1 MGRIV
6 KNPGKW
12 ESYYNGEHRLDAIG
26 VSLPPDVRVLE
37 MQVGWPKLAVDVL
50 VESLVL
56 DGFSISRHGGQDEAP
71 EQLNRILQANNFRTK
86 LTLALTEALVS
97 GAAFMVVGGGSDPSI
112 PHISVHKGGEFELRR
127 DATGRLVQATQ
138 TYRDGLDT
146 YRAVYEPGVTRFFAL
161 RDGFEVLTHID
172 EHGFDGIP
180 VIPFVNQIRLGEEGR
195 SEIEE
200 IHKLC
205 DAAARTLTNLQVAQE
220 LLSMPVRYLF
230 GDGVEE
236 MFLDEDG
243 TPQQSRLEAYFGRF
257 LVGPSGA
264 QTGSV
269 PGADLTQL
277 LNTFKTY
284 ALQVA
289 SQTGIP
295 PFMLGVSTESNPASA
310 EAMRS
315 AKDRLITKAEL
326 KQSIFGDAVEDLARC
341 VLAVAGVDT
350 EGLETLEAR
359 WRDPAVISL
368 SSRNALMLQAQA
380 QGVVSSETVRE
391 FMGLSPEQLK
401 RDRALDRRLAVSVG
415 DPVY

>member
-1 MGRIV
+1 M
-6 KNPGKW
+6 
-12 ESYYNGEHRLDAIG
+12 
-26 VSLPPDVRVLE
+26 
-37 MQVGWPKLAVDVL
+37 
-50 VESLVL
+50 
-56 DGFSISRHGGQDEAP
+56 
-71 EQLNRILQANNFRTK
+71 
-86 LTLALTEALVS
+86 
-97 GAAFMVVGGGSDPSI
+97 
-112 PHISVHKGGEFELRR
+112 
-127 DATGRLVQATQ
+127 
-138 TYRDGLDT
+138 
-146 YRAVYEPGVTRFFAL
+146 TRFFAL

-243 TPQQSRLEAYFGRF
+243 NPQQSRLEAYFGRF

>member
-1 MGRIV
+1 
-6 KNPGKW
+6 
-12 ESYYNGEHRLDAIG
+12 
-26 VSLPPDVRVLE
+26 
-37 MQVGWPKLAVDVL
+37 
-50 VESLVL
+50 
-56 DGFSISRHGGQDEAP
+56 
-71 EQLNRILQANNFRTK
+71 
-86 LTLALTEALVS
+86 
-97 GAAFMVVGGGSDPSI
+97 
-112 PHISVHKGGEFELRR
+112 
-127 DATGRLVQATQ
+127 
-138 TYRDGLDT
+138 
-146 YRAVYEPGVTRFFAL
+146 
-161 RDGFEVLTHID
+161 
-172 EHGFDGIP
+172 
-180 VIPFVNQIRLGEEGR
+180 
-195 SEIEE
+195 
-200 IHKLC
+200 
-205 DAAARTLTNLQVAQE
+205 
-220 LLSMPVRYLF
+220 
-230 GDGVEE
+230 
-236 MFLDEDG
+236 
-243 TPQQSRLEAYFGRF
+243 
-257 LVGPSGA
+257 VGPSGA

>member
-112 PHISVHKGGEFELRR
+112 PHISVHKGDEFELRR

-236 MFLDEDG
+236 MFVDEDG
-243 TPQQSRLEAYFGRF
+243 NPQQSRLEAYFGRF

-269 PGADLTQL
+269 PGAD
-277 LNTFKTY
+277 
-284 ALQVA
+284 
-289 SQTGIP
+289 P